1 MERHYSKEEVKWAVD
16 IAIGDDGHRSKE
28 VIAILE
34 SEVDDNEYIEQRIEQ
49 YCEKRLDT
57 DGL

>member
-1 MERHYSKEEVKWAVD
+1 MIKYTKEEIKFAVD

-34 SEVDDNEYIEQRIEQ
+34 AENEEKENEYIEQRIEQ

-57 DGL
+57 DG